1 MKKEAVE
8 KAQNQSLTKGL
19 LTTALSFIANP
30 QNQNYGQGITPYL
43 GKALQ
48 AGVTAAQTPF
58 DKLTTIAGQNQKI
71 EEYND
76 KKAAKLK
83 AQTQEDDFETW
94 KKGIYQPNS
103 SVEKTF
109 MAPGQLDSRI
119 QSTDQSGNTEQVY
132 PDFNN
137 STKELKKIIRSVAN
151 SNKNEV
157 YALAKLKIIDLAI
170 KGDENPIKTFVRKH
184 KKNMYFKEV
193 VINIKKILRL
203 KKQNHI
209 KIVKKFGKACSY
221 PGTFM
226 GSIHAMIT
234 SSNYK
239 SAVIKTIKAGGC
251 NCSRAN
257 FVGAY
262 FAALKGNKNIPI
274 EWVKKTKSA
283 RNITSRI

>member
-1 MKKEAVE
+1 MQDKDTSWYNDVFGTGMNIFGGSPGANTQNLIDSGLLKKEAVD

-19 LTTALSFIANP
+19 LTTALSFMANP

-119 QSTDQSGNTEQVY
+119 QSTDQSGNTEQIY

-137 STKELKKIIRSVAN
+137 STQEVEKTVQVPSYDI
-151 SNKNEV
+151 NKHIMSG
-157 YALAKLKIIDLAI
+157 LASGKLSL
-170 KGDENPIKTFVRKH
+170 N
-184 KKNMYFKEV
+184 
-193 VINIKKILRL
+193 
-203 KKQNHI
+203 KQQL
-209 KIVKKFGKACSY
+209 
-221 PGTFM
+221 TEM
-226 GSIHAMIT
+226 
-234 SSNYK
+234 
-239 SAVIKTIKAGGC
+239 
-251 NCSRAN
+251 
-257 FVGAY
+257 
-262 FAALKGNKNIPI
+262 L
-274 EWVKKTKSA
+274 
-283 RNITSRI
+283 